1 MGWIF
6 NTWTSWIDNGGRT
19 WKVLVAAGVLTGSG
33 LLYWYERPE
42 PNYPRPQDEAVVLA
56 ATCEREMIR
65 GTLDTNA
72 APILTLRTLAG
83 TSNAV
88 TNAVMYY
95 PSGYNPYGALV
106 SDGWE
111 PTHGTLAVCA
121 FHALYSLQRE
131 AWVDMRPGQPWVH
144 DLTGFADNQV
154 SWGDFFS
161 HLVAPVWW
169 TNFYDGVWFTG
180 YDDAQPWMF
189 KTNAPPYI
197 ATKPYHEIAK
207 MLSVMR
213 ADVRHATLINYTTYT
228 KRGVALDQ
236 PSWEL
241 ASAVALQNLMLS
253 AVETNH
259 YSHANGPDAWEFVY
273 TWNWYDY
280 YPLEPTNYHRIVE
293 ETVTEFVWGYQVHCR
308 TNGLDRVW
316 LTVQGRPYWE
326 WWEPTLT
333 LVEGVPT
340 MMWSGTMADMGV
352 TNWNGHAYHTYT
364 RPAPAWDWDIPAA
377 TNAGDWAMGWG
388 PDMSDVPEL
397 ADEGGVFTTLYDFQF
412 LTNAA
417 PFWGGI

>member
-1 MGWIF
+1 
-6 NTWTSWIDNGGRT
+6 
-19 WKVLVAAGVLTGSG
+19 
-33 LLYWYERPE
+33 
-42 PNYPRPQDEAVVLA
+42 
-56 ATCEREMIR
+56 
-65 GTLDTNA
+65 
-72 APILTLRTLAG
+72 
-83 TSNAV
+83 
-88 TNAVMYY
+88 
-95 PSGYNPYGALV
+95 
-106 SDGWE
+106 
-111 PTHGTLAVCA
+111 
-121 FHALYSLQRE
+121 
-131 AWVDMRPGQPWVH
+131 
-144 DLTGFADNQV
+144 
-154 SWGDFFS
+154 
-161 HLVAPVWW
+161 
-169 TNFYDGVWFTG
+169 
-180 YDDAQPWMF
+180 
-189 KTNAPPYI
+189 
-197 ATKPYHEIAK
+197 
-207 MLSVMR
+207 
-213 ADVRHATLINYTTYT
+213 
-228 KRGVALDQ
+228 
-236 PSWEL
+236 L

-377 TNAGDWAMGWG
+377 TNYGDWAMGWG

-417 PFWGGI
+417 PFWGGN